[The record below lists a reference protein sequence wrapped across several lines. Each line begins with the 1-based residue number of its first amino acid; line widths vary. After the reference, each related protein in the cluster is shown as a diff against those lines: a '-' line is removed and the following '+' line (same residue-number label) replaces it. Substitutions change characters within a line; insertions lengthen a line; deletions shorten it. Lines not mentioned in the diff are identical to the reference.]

1 MIMHK
6 VEFWDGTIQEA
17 PLGGRFVY
25 NAARLLGYDVPL
37 EYYPFYD
44 DVDYTDTD
52 VLGVDVDDFRNFPAD
67 IWDAA
72 CDVLTACVHGEE
84 MLAGVSARLRVLA
97 AAVLNA
103 ED

>member
-6 VEFWDGTIQEA
+6 VEFWDGSIQDA

-37 EYYPFYD
+37 EYFPYYD

-52 VLGVDVDDFRNFPAD
+52 VLCVDADDFRNFPAE

-72 CDVLTACVHGEE
+72 CDVLSDCAYGEKE
-84 MLAGVSARLRVLA
+84 GAAVRLRVLA

>member
-1 MIMHK
+1 MIMHQ

-17 PLGGRFVY
+17 PLGGRFVF
-25 NAARLLGYDVPL
+25 NAARLLGYDAQL
-37 EYYPFYD
+37 EYYPYYD

-52 VLGVDVDDFRNFPAD
+52 VLCVDADDFRNFPAD

-72 CDVLTACVHGEE
+72 CDVLSACAYGQGIV
-84 MLAGVSARLRVLA
+84 AVASQIRILA
-97 AAVLNA
+97 AAVKNA

>member
-1 MIMHK
+1 MIMHQ

-37 EYYPFYD
+37 EYFPFYD

-52 VLGVDVDDFRNFPAD
+52 VLCVDADDFRNFPAE

-72 CDVLTACVHGEE
+72 CDVLSDCAYGEKDG
-84 MLAGVSARLRVLA
+84 AAARLRVLA
-97 AAVLNA
+97 AVVLNA
-103 ED
+103 EE

>member
-1 MIMHK
+1 MILQK
-6 VEFWDGTIQEA
+6 VEFSDGTFQEA

-37 EYYPFYD
+37 VFYPYYD

-52 VLGVDVDDFRNFPAD
+52 VLCVDADDFRNFPAD

-72 CDVLTACVHGEE
+72 CDVLSDCAYGEKE
-84 MLAGVSARLRVLA
+84 GAAARLRVLA
-97 AAVLNA
+97 AAVKNA

>member
-6 VEFWDGTIQEA
+6 VEFSDGTFQEA

-37 EYYPFYD
+37 EYFPFYD

-52 VLGVDVDDFRNFPAD
+52 VLCVDADDFRNFPAD
-67 IWDAA
+67 IWNTA
-72 CDVLTACVHGEE
+72 CDVLSACAYGKGIV
-84 MLAGVSARLRVLA
+84 AVASQIRILA
-97 AAVLNA
+97 AAVKNA